1 MSKKDYEMII
11 ATREYLLKWFE
22 ENDFKDFNCLSI
34 KKFDSS
40 KVICKNCCVS
50 KRDRTIY
57 PNCNDFENHLK
68 NIAKRKRKLK
78 KLLEQ

>member
-1 MSKKDYEMII
+1 MII

-22 ENDFKDFNCLSI
+22 ENDFKNFVCLNLPCHCI
-34 KKFDSS
+34 D
-40 KVICKNCCVS
+40 CCVS

-57 PNCNDFENHLK
+57 PNCEDFENYLK